1 MRPAASVVIAAT
13 DPGAVAGR
21 RHLGRGVRP
30 AVPDPA
36 SLSAADQAER
46 DRILTALKEHA
57 GNQTAAARALGI
69 PRRTFVARLTR
80 YGVPRPRKRA

>member
-1 MRPAASVVIAAT
+1 VIAAAT
-13 DPGAVAGR
+13 
-21 RHLGRGVRP
+21 P
-30 AVPDPA
+30 APLPHESSSGSADLPELDFPDP
-36 SLSAADQAER
+36 SGLSAVDQAER
-46 DRILTALKEHA
+46 DRILQALKAHA